1 MFLDRVKIQIK
12 AGNGGNG
19 VVSFLRNAQT
29 MKGGPDGGDGGKGG
43 DVIFLATDDLN
54 TLYNFRFKKKFVAEN
69 GENGYK
75 KLQTGKS
82 GQDIVI
88 KVPTGTVLI
97 DPVTNKVISD
107 LHQSGM
113 QFVALKGGE
122 GGKGNAFFKSS
133 IRQAPSFS
141 KLGETTDLKEVI
153 LELKTIADVG
163 LVGYPNVGKST
174 LLSCISNANPKIANY
189 PFTTLYPNLGVVEV
203 LGETY
208 VVADIPGLIEGA
220 SQGQGLGHYFL
231 KHVERVRLI
240 IHLID
245 ISEQDGRNI
254 FDDYVVINNEL
265 EKYSKE
271 LKYTPQIIAFSKC
284 DLIDEE
290 EKNQKIN
297 AFKQKFDIKM
307 PILEISS
314 INYGGIETLKK
325 KVLEELSKIPKKP
338 PLAIEEFDFDK
349 KDRTSINIE
358 LIDDEVFE
366 VTGGLIQSLSRGVIL
381 SDPVSFAY
389 FQNRLKELGIIDMLK
404 EKGMK
409 DGDTVRIKDIEFVYE
424 E

>member
-254 FDDYVVINNEL
+254 FDDYVIINSEL

-271 LKYTPQIIAFSKC
+271 LKFTPQIIVFSKC

-297 AFKQKFDIKM
+297 AFKEKFDVKM

-314 INYGGIETLKK
+314 INYNGIDTLKK

-338 PLAIEEFDFDK
+338 PLTVEEFDFDK

-358 LIDDEVFE
+358 LIDDETFE

>member
-122 GGKGNAFFKSS
+122 GGRGNAFFKSS